1 VDFLSRSTITGF
13 MGGTAMIIIM
23 QQLKGLLGMKHFTPK
38 TDLISVVGSIFQ
50 YRHEVSLQTLPPSSG
65 EGGGLVLGLSTLFS
79 PAVRAFL
86 EVLFDFNCSRSLMPD
101 ECANYHK

>member
-38 TDLISVVGSIFQ
+38 TDVISVVGSVFH
-50 YRHEVSLQTLPPSSG
+50 YRHEVSLLIFSYRHLYVRTFLLRRRTRSSPLDPIFPPLLSG
-65 EGGGLVLGLSTLFS
+65 RSRGF
-79 PAVRAFL
+79 VRL
-86 EVLFDFNCSRSLMPD
+86 
-101 ECANYHK
+101 

>member
-38 TDLISVVGSIFQ
+38 TDVISVVGSVFH
-50 YRHEVSLQTLPPSSG
+50 YRHEVSLLFCCHLYARTFLLCRHWRRRTTRPSP
-65 EGGGLVLGLSTLFS
+65 LHH
-79 PAVRAFL
+79 AFL
-86 EVLFDFNCSRSLMPD
+86 WPF
-101 ECANYHK
+101 